1 MELDNIKLDTT
12 WNDAAGSINNN
23 FSKIKLAISQGV
35 GNSVEID
42 KEMSGTSE
50 NAVQNKVIKAYVDGK
65 AAEAQAAAEQYIQNE
80 VLTYYATTKYVEG
93 LVNDLEKEI
102 DGRGY
107 LTSAAMN
114 GYATKDEIKGFVTKG
129 TTLEHYGITDAV
141 KNGGYFTP
149 DASSPTV
156 GFATT
161 ANGWP
166 YQGAAMMIGTKG
178 TGQLRLISTSGN
190 SYIPEIFVSGRY
202 LDNESEW
209 ARIITDKN
217 LGSNAIVIDSN
228 GGALLPTDPKAKASY
243 VYGRNGWKGTGPAM
257 IFPHGGYSGLFNF
270 SIYDPQTNPNGSP
283 SLFININYGGVLG
296 QWAQVVTDKNFDTFG
311 VKMGGRDTTGSAN
324 DIETSS
330 IVGYTN
336 GMTDTPFTYG
346 NLLTIA
352 SNPTYYVA
360 QLAIRANG
368 IFAYRARNDSKVWTD
383 WKTVVD
389 SSNIGDYAL
398 PKTGGTINGNLTING
413 QLVGQAISNPINANV
428 TNKWRFI
435 YADNGIYL
443 QAGTSD
449 GNTAGNLY
457 FSGYTG
463 VAANKITFKGS
474 TSEFSGNAAIGGS
487 LTVTGGITLGNKT
500 IISWDEI
507 AGSGGGGNYLPL
519 TGGTIDGS
527 LTINGGFK
535 VQSVHGHY
543 INFDGFSLT
552 ANAGLKVA
560 SGYSLSLAGEGITAW
575 AGLKTY
581 LGLGSLAYKDEADVV
596 MAGASYSTGSDLND
610 VKTAGIYTVYG
621 GVTNAAAS
629 GSMITLASANP
640 YYIGQITVKYNGE
653 MYSRSFVPENGGVW
667 SNWRTVIDS
676 VNVGD
681 FTLPKTGGVI
691 TGALTVKANFQANAN
706 ILIEAGS
713 IKFLNQGN
721 IEGVGAI
728 IHKYAG
734 AYNMDQYGNFYAA
747 STATD
752 SAYWNF
758 KRADGTASLYVYGG
772 SGKVETAFDTNLG
785 RYGGSTG
792 CTVNMGNAYNRAN
805 TNVYG
810 DFKVIGYPAE
820 FQNGITLGGKTIYS
834 WDEIKASGDYLP
846 LAGGTITGNLTVSG
860 LLTANSG
867 ITLNGETINSWDS
880 LKSGWWYQR
889 LIHATDEPIAIGHL
903 SYINIAKTLDSNDNI
918 TIEIQNNYAFYMATL
933 IFRTGS
939 TIPNFTLIQNPGRN
953 LIWENGINIF
963 NNLEPNTIYKIDIDE
978 MYAAVTTYNG

>member
-1 MELDNIKLDTT
+1 MAMELDNIKLDTT

-42 KEMSGTSE
+42 KEMSDTSE

-65 AAEAQAAAEQYIQNE
+65 AAEAQAAAEQYIQDE
-80 VLTYYATTKYVEG
+80 VLTYYATTNYVEG
-93 LVNDLEKEI
+93 LVKALEDDI
-102 DGRGY
+102 NSRGY

-114 GYATKDEIKGFVTKG
+114 GYATKEDIKNFVTKG
-129 TTLEHYGITDAV
+129 STLDHYGITDAV

-149 DASSPTV
+149 DASSPTM

-166 YQGAAMMIGTKG
+166 YHGAAMMIGTKG
-178 TGQLRLISTSGN
+178 AGQLRLISTSGN

-228 GGALLPTDPKAKASY
+228 GGTLLPTDPKAKAAY
-243 VYGRNGWKGTGPAM
+243 VYGRNGWKVTGPAM
-257 IFPHGGYSGLFNF
+257 IFPHGGHSGLFNF
-270 SIYDPQTNPNGSP
+270 GMFNPQTNPNGSP

-311 VKMGGRDTTGSAN
+311 VKMGGRETTGSAN

-336 GMTDTPFTYG
+336 GMTDIPFTYG

-389 SSNIGDYAL
+389 SS
-398 PKTGGTINGNLTING
+398 
-413 QLVGQAISNPINANV
+413 
-428 TNKWRFI
+428 
-435 YADNGIYL
+435 
-443 QAGTSD
+443 
-449 GNTAGNLY
+449 
-457 FSGYTG
+457 
-463 VAANKITFKGS
+463 
-474 TSEFSGNAAIGGS
+474 
-487 LTVTGGITLGNKT
+487 
-500 IISWDEI
+500 
-507 AGSGGGGNYLPL
+507 
-519 TGGTIDGS
+519 
-527 LTINGGFK
+527 
-535 VQSVHGHY
+535 
-543 INFDGFSLT
+543 
-552 ANAGLKVA
+552 
-560 SGYSLSLAGEGITAW
+560 
-575 AGLKTY
+575 
-581 LGLGSLAYKDEADVV
+581 
-596 MAGASYSTGSDLND
+596 
-610 VKTAGIYTVYG
+610 
-621 GVTNAAAS
+621 
-629 GSMITLASANP
+629 
-640 YYIGQITVKYNGE
+640 
-653 MYSRSFVPENGGVW
+653 
-667 SNWRTVIDS
+667 
-676 VNVGD
+676 NVGD

-752 SAYWNF
+752 SAWNF
-758 KRADGTASLYVYGG
+758 KRADGKDVFRIFAGTGT
-772 SGKVETAFDTNLG
+772 VETSYDTTLG
-785 RYGGSTG
+785 RNGGSTG

-820 FQNGITLGGKTIYS
+820 FQNGITLGG
-834 WDEIKASGDYLP
+834 
-846 LAGGTITGNLTVSG
+846 
-860 LLTANSG
+860 
-867 ITLNGETINSWDS
+867 ETINSWDN
-880 LKSGWWYQR
+880 LKIKVVEQTATSG
-889 LIHATDEPIAIGHL
+889 ISIAPNVLNRWTAALTGTL
-903 SYINIAKTLDSNDNI
+903 TINFNA
-918 TIEIQNNYAFYMATL
+918 
-933 IFRTGS
+933 GS
-939 TIPNFTLIQNPGRN
+939 TGVANYYMIEFKTGNTVPTISLPSEVK
-953 LIWENGINIF
+953 WEGGYNIL
-963 NNLEPNTIYKIDIDE
+963 NNL
-978 MYAAVTTYNG
+978 AANTTYQISILNNLAVGGAF